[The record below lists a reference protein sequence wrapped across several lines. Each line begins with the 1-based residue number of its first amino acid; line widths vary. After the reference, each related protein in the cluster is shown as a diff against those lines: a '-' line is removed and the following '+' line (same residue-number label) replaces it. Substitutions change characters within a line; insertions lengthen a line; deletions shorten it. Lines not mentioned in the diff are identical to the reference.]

1 MKVYK
6 KIGVGLLIILGLLF
20 ILAIWY
26 KYAFSMGEAPSIE
39 INSPSLEQ
47 KVLIATQ
54 DSEFKNK
61 VTLLVTDYYK
71 EKSVFIK
78 VIDIK
83 MLEYTDPE
91 FYNAIVVMHTWEYSK
106 PPQSVKSFIDRTK
119 KFNEK
124 IVVLTTSG
132 EGSYT
137 IKDVNAISG
146 ESILKNAEEFS
157 EKIILKVNTILAKH

>member
-6 KIGVGLLIILGLLF
+6 KIGVGLLMLLGLLF
-20 ILAIWY
+20 TLAIWY
-26 KYAFSMGEAPSIE
+26 KYAFSMEEATPME

-54 DSEFKNK
+54 GSEFKNK

-71 EKSVFIK
+71 KKSVFIK

-83 MLEYTDPE
+83 MLDYTDPAS
-91 FYNAIVVMHTWEYSK
+91 YNAIVILHTWEYSK
-106 PPQSVKSFIDRTK
+106 PPQSVENFVERTK
-119 KFNEK
+119 EFNEK
-124 IVVLTTSG
+124 IVFATTSG
-132 EGSYT
+132 SGDYG
-137 IKDVNAISG
+137 IQGVDAISG

-157 EKIILKVNTILAKH
+157 EKIILRVNTILSKH

>member
-6 KIGVGLLIILGLLF
+6 KIGVGLLILLGLLF
-20 ILAIWY
+20 TLAIWY
-26 KYAFSMGEAPSIE
+26 KYAFSMEEATPME
-39 INSPSLEQ
+39 INSPSLEK

-54 DSEFKNK
+54 GSEFKNK

-91 FYNAIVVMHTWEYSK
+91 PYNAIVVLHTWEYSK
-106 PPQSVKSFIDRTK
+106 PPQTVKNFIERTK
-119 KFNEK
+119 ECNEK
-124 IVVLTTSG
+124 MVFAATSG
-132 EGSYT
+132 SGNYV
-137 IKDVNAISG
+137 IKGVDALSG
-146 ESILKNAEEFS
+146 ESILINAEEFS
-157 EKIILKVNTILAKH
+157 EKIILKVNTILFKH